1 MENFNTMLNNEE
13 GYTERSYCRKKV
25 YPFSGHW
32 SSVQEI
38 IRIIFYSEFI
48 NQENGSVL
56 KILKKFLLRE
66 RLKHRPACASGLAK
80 LS

>member
-32 SSVQEI
+32 SSVREI
-38 IRIIFYSEFI
+38 IRISFI
-48 NQENGSVL
+48 LNSS
-56 KILKKFLLRE
+56 IKKM
-66 RLKHRPACASGLAK
+66 A